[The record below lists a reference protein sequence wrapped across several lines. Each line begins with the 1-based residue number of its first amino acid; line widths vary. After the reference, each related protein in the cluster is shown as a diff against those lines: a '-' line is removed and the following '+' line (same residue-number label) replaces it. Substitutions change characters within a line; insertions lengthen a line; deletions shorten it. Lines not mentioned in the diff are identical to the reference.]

1 MPHAP
6 STFHQRMALEHH
18 SHTAVSCMVS

>member
-1 MPHAP
+1 MPHA
-6 STFHQRMALEHH
+6 SSAFHQRMALEHH